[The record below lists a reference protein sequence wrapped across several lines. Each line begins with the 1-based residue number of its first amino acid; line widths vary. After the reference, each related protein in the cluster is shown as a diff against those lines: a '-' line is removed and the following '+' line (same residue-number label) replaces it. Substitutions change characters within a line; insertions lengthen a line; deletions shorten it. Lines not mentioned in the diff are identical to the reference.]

1 METGA
6 KKPVAAPAPA
16 PAAAAAAANATQQQ
30 ALFEAKHAELLSEAR
45 DVAREYGVDVHAVVF
60 RPDDGTAVR
69 NEFLGGGGREARL
82 KDLVVRAVARDVSGM
97 GATELAAHERHL
109 LQLRALVAR
118 ELQARAK
125 ATASPK
131 RSSEQQ

>member
-6 KKPVAAPAPA
+6 KKPAAAPAPA
-16 PAAAAAAANATQQQ
+16 PAAANATQQQ

-69 NEFLGGGGREARL
+69 NEFLGGGGGREARL

>member
-6 KKPVAAPAPA
+6 KKPAAAPAPA
-16 PAAAAAAANATQQQ
+16 PAAANATQQQ

-69 NEFLGGGGREARL
+69 NEFLGGGGGGGREARL

>member
-6 KKPVAAPAPA
+6 KKPAAAPAPA
-16 PAAAAAAANATQQQ
+16 PSDATQQQ

-69 NEFLGGGGREARL
+69 NEFLGGGGGGREARL